1 VVGAR
6 GAQLHHRI
14 KKLVGREQEQRA
26 LDELLEALRGGK
38 SRALVVHGQPGVGK
52 TALLEYL
59 SETASDCQVVGIAGI
74 EAEMEMPLAALHQL
88 CAPMLGHLDR
98 LPAPQRQALEVT
110 FGLDTGPVPDRLVVG
125 LAVLGLLSEVAA
137 ERPLVTLVDDAQW
150 LDRASAQIVAFVARR
165 LGAESIGIVIG
176 TRSLSPELAGLPEL
190 VVDGLTEDD
199 ARTLLVSVL
208 TVHVDE
214 RVLDRL
220 VSETH
225 GNPLAVL
232 ELPRGLTAAELA
244 GGFASSSRGELSGS
258 IEESFRQRVE
268 RLPEE
273 TQRLLL
279 VAAADPL
286 GDPVLLWRVAERLG
300 ISATAGRPAVDND
313 LVSFEN
319 RVRFRHPLVRSAIYR
334 SASIESKRQAHAAL
348 AEATDPTID
357 PERRAWHRAEATS
370 GPDEDVAAELE
381 RYAARAQT
389 RGGLAAAAAFLEQA
403 TALSSDPQK
412 RAQRALAAGQAKVQA
427 GAYGPALEL
436 LALAEA
442 GPLNDLDRARVDL
455 ARAQL
460 AFATNRGSDAPPLLL
475 KAARRLEPIDIDLA
489 RTTYL
494 DALIAASMAGR
505 AAEPEANVTAIAR
518 AAGSAPPAS
527 NTPGPKDLLLDALV
541 AKINQGFTIALP
553 AVRAALAA
561 DSSGMPADEELRWL
575 SLAYR
580 VAMDI
585 WDDEHAL
592 TLSARSVRLAREVG
606 SLSELA
612 LAVNDHALLLLF
624 SGELRTAL
632 SAAEEAYATAEATQS
647 RIVPWGPMGIAA
659 WRGDEEEATSL
670 IRSERARSASLG
682 AGSSVAGADWAEAVL
697 NNGLGRYEQAL
708 AAAQRAV
715 EAANHWVFGLSN
727 WALMELIEA
736 AARSGTNHAATHAH
750 RQLAEMAEASRTEWA
765 LGAGACARALLS
777 QDNEAEKLYR
787 ESIEHLGKT
796 RMKAELAR
804 THLLFGEWLRRQGR
818 RMDAR
823 VELHVAVEM
832 LEATGLGGF
841 AERARRELRATGET
855 ARKRRVDT
863 HSQLTAQEAQVA
875 KLARDG
881 LTNPEIASRLY
892 ISARTVQYHLS
903 KVFAKLGITSRSQ
916 LEHVLE

>member
-1 VVGAR
+1 M
-6 GAQLHHRI
+6 
-14 KKLVGREQEQRA
+14 
-26 LDELLEALRGGK
+26 DDLLQALRGGK

-52 TALLEYL
+52 TALLGYV
-59 SETASDCQVVGIAGI
+59 SEMASDCQVVGIAGI
-74 EAEMEMPLAALHQL
+74 EAEMEMPFAALHQL
-88 CAPMLGHLDR
+88 CAPMLGHLGR
-98 LPAPQRQALEVT
+98 LPVPQAQALEVT
-110 FGLDTGPVPDRLVVG
+110 FGLSAGTVPDRLVVG
-125 LAVLGLLSEVAA
+125 LAILGLLSEVAA
-137 ERPLVTLVDDAQW
+137 ERPLVCLVDDAQW
-150 LDRASAQIVAFVARR
+150 LDRTSAQIVAFVARR
-165 LGAESIGIVIG
+165 LGAESVGIVIG
-176 TRSLSPELAGLPEL
+176 TRAPSPELAGLPEL
-190 VVDGLTEDD
+190 AVDGLGEDD
-199 ARTLLVSVL
+199 ARTLLASVL

-244 GGFASSSRGELSGS
+244 GGFASPSRGELSGS

-268 RLPEE
+268 RLPAE

-286 GDPVLLWRVAERLG
+286 GDPVLLWRAAERLG
-300 ISATAGRPAVDND
+300 INATAGRPAVDDD

-334 SASIESKRQAHAAL
+334 SASVEAKREAHAAL
-348 AEATDPTID
+348 AEETDPRID

-370 GPDEDVAAELE
+370 GPDEEIAAELE
-381 RYAARAQT
+381 RYAARAQA
-389 RGGLAAAAAFLEQA
+389 RGGLAAGAAFLEQA

-436 LALAEA
+436 LTLAEA
-442 GPLNDLDRARVDL
+442 GPLGDVDRARVDL

-475 KAARRLEPIDIDLA
+475 KAAHGLEHIDVDLA

-505 AAEPEANVTAIAR
+505 AAGPEADVTAIAR
-518 AAGSAPPAS
+518 AARSAPPAP

-541 AKINQGFTIALP
+541 AKINEGYTVALP
-553 AVRAALAA
+553 AVRDALAA
-561 DSSGMPADEELRWL
+561 NSSGMPADEELRWL

-580 VAMDI
+580 TAMDV

-592 TLSARSVRLAREVG
+592 TLSARSVQLAREVG

-624 SGELRTAL
+624 SGELRAAL
-632 SAAEEAYATAEATQS
+632 SAVEEAYATAEATRS
-647 RIVPWGPMGIAA
+647 SIVPWGPMGVAA
-659 WRGDEEEATSL
+659 WRGDEGETTDL
-670 IRSERARSASLG
+670 IRAERARSAAFG
-682 AGSSVAGADWAEAVL
+682 AGSSIAGSDWAEAVL
-697 NNGLGRYEQAL
+697 NNGLGRYKQSL

-736 AARSGTNHAATHAH
+736 AARSGMNHAATHAH
-750 RQLAEMAEASRTEWA
+750 RQLAEMAEASGTEWA
-765 LGAGACARALLS
+765 LGANARARALVS
-777 QDNEAEKLYR
+777 EDSGAGKLYQ
-787 ESIEHLGKT
+787 ESIEHLGMT
-796 RMKAELAR
+796 RMKADLAR

-818 RMDAR
+818 RTDAR
-823 VELHVAVEM
+823 AELHVALEM
-832 LEATGLGGF
+832 LEATGLEGF

-855 ARKRRVDT
+855 ARKRQVDT
-863 HSQLTAQEAQVA
+863 QSQLTAQEAQVA
-875 KLARDG
+875 MLARDG

-903 KVFAKLGITSRSQ
+903 KVFSKLGITSRSQ
-916 LEHVLE
+916 LDRVIE